1 VTLLA
6 PLPPAA
12 LRARPVPV
20 AGAGVARR
28 VRATDVS
35 LLVAAGL
42 WAASMAT
49 ANVDALDDFG
59 LLGALPLT
67 YFAAI
72 VLLVAGAAALVTA
85 PALSPVRLALHL
97 VGLVVMVHAAAPLL
111 FDVPIY
117 SWVYKHIGVVDYI
130 SANGHLDPGIDIYH
144 NWPAFF
150 ALAAW
155 FGEVAGL
162 DDPVRYAAW
171 APVYFNLVSCLVLRF
186 AFRGLGL
193 PARATWVALFLFVG
207 GNWVGQDYFA
217 PQALA
222 FVLSVAVTGMVV
234 RWLRDDRR
242 PRVVTVVGTIAH
254 RLVPRGRSSGA
265 EPAEAVLPSRRAVVI
280 PLVVAAFAAVV
291 VTHQLSPFVV
301 LLAVG
306 GLTATGQVRPRWL
319 VVVMGAMAVGYVS
332 LHYDYLDRTQDLFS
346 QLLNPLRNLNGNGMR
361 DPRAMPGRQ
370 LTALGAPLVVALLAA
385 LAGIGTWRR
394 LRGRQPVL
402 VAAVLA
408 ASPAL
413 VALGQSYGG
422 EAVFR
427 IYLFAVPWMA
437 ALAAMAIVLPW
448 RRPRWARPLTGAAL
462 GVAVLGLLSAFYGS
476 MGLYEVGPGSVRA
489 SRYFYEHAP
498 PGSLLTF
505 VGPGFPVRASGGYAH
520 FDLPPDDSKPNL
532 LRSVDAFR
540 HRQLGQ
546 EDLPAIG
553 DFMRERIAGSNLAAF
568 MVLSAEQAASAEV
581 MGFLPAGSVAGLES
595 ALRASPDWTVFY
607 DDVGAVIFRFS
618 PLPDE
623 PAAPAP
629 EEVLVEDGAELDALA
644 S

>member
-1 VTLLA
+1 VTRLA
-6 PLPPAA
+6 PLPAGA
-12 LRARPVPV
+12 LRARPVPA
-20 AGAGVARR
+20 AGAAVARR
-28 VRATDVS
+28 VRVTD
-35 LLVAAGL
+35 LLLPLAIGL
-42 WAASMAT
+42 WAVAIGAT
-49 ANVDALDDFG
+49 DIEALDDFG

-67 YFAAI
+67 YFAGV
-72 VLLVAGAAALVTA
+72 VLLVAGAAVLLTA
-85 PALSPVRLALHL
+85 PALSPARLALHL

-130 SANGHLDPGIDIYH
+130 SVNGHLDPAIDIYH
-144 NWPAFF
+144 NWPGFF

-162 DDPVRYAAW
+162 EDPVRYAAW
-171 APVYFNLVSCLVLRF
+171 APVYFNLLSCLVLRF

-222 FVLSVAVTGMVV
+222 FVVSVAVTGMVV
-234 RWLRDDRR
+234 RWLRGDRR
-242 PRVVTVVGTIAH
+242 PRVVTAVGAMVH
-254 RLVPRGRSSGA
+254 RLVPGDRDVGA
-265 EPAEAVLPSRRAVVI
+265 EPAAAVQPSRRAVVI

-301 LLAVG
+301 LLAIG
-306 GLTATGQVRPRWL
+306 GLTAAGQVRPRWL
-319 VVVMGAMAVGYVS
+319 VVVLGAVAFGYVS

-346 QLLNPLRNLNGNGMR
+346 QLLNPFRNLNSNGVR

-370 LTALGAPLVVALLAA
+370 LTALGAPLVVAELAA
-385 LAGIGTWRR
+385 LAAVGVWRR

-402 VAAVLA
+402 VAVVLA
-408 ASPAL
+408 SSPLL

-427 IYLFAVPWMA
+427 IYLFALPWVA
-437 ALAAMAIVLPW
+437 ALAATGVAAPW
-448 RRPRWARPLTGAAL
+448 HRLRWARPAIGVAL
-462 GVAVLGLLSAFYGS
+462 GFAILGLLSAFYGS
-476 MGLYEVGPGSVRA
+476 MGLYEVGAGSVRA

-505 VGPGFPVRASGGYAH
+505 VGPGFPIRASGLYAG
-520 FDLPPDDSKPNL
+520 FDLPPDDSKPSL

-540 HRQLGQ
+540 HRQLGAV
-546 EDLPAIG
+546 DLPAVG
-553 DFMRERIAGSNLAAF
+553 DFIRERTGGSNLAAF
-568 MVLSAEQAASAEV
+568 LVVSAEQAASAEV
-581 MGFLPAGSVAGLES
+581 MGFLPRGSVAGLES
-595 ALRASPDWTVFY
+595 ALRTSPDWSVFY

-618 PLPDE
+618 PVLEQP
-623 PAAPAP
+623 PALG
-629 EEVLVEDGAELDALA
+629 EEAAVEDGAELAVPE
-644 S
+644 